1 MRETHTPPP
10 PTPADYAAAAA
21 LIRDAE
27 ALLITAGAGM
37 GVDSGL
43 PDFRGDE
50 GFWRA
55 YPALYGVPFHEMAN
69 PRWFTEDPH
78 RAWGFYGHRLNLYR
92 ATVPHEG
99 FALLRAWARR
109 LDDNYFVFTSNVDGQ
124 LQKAGFSPDR
134 CVECHGSIH
143 HAQPLDGGPIYSA
156 EALTVEVDLHTLR
169 ARDPLPRHPQIRG
182 LPRPNILMF
191 GDGAWDD
198 ARAVEQGERLG
209 AWLAA
214 QEGRRVA
221 VVELGAGT
229 AIPSVRSFGERVV
242 RRDPESASLIRV
254 NPREAQIPAH
264 LPAARAVSLYAGA
277 REALRGVEDALAR
290 G

>member
-1 MRETHTPPP
+1 MPTPPP
-10 PTPADYAAAAA
+10 PNYAAAAA
-21 LIRDAE
+21 LLRDAD

-43 PDFRGDE
+43 PDFKGNQ
-50 GFWRA
+50 GFWEA
-55 YPALYGVPFHEMAN
+55 YPSLYGVPFQEMAN
-69 PRWFTEDPH
+69 PRWFTQDPH

-109 LDDNYFVFTSNVDGQ
+109 LSDNYFIYTSNVDGQ
-124 LQKAGFSPDR
+124 FQKAGFSPDR

-143 HAQPLDGGPIYSA
+143 HGQPLNGDGEVHSA
-156 EALTVEVDLHTLR
+156 EGMTVDVDETQLR
-169 ARDPLPRHPQIRG
+169 ARDPLPRHPNIQG

-191 GDGAWDD
+191 GDDSWDES
-198 ARAVEQGERLG
+198 RTLEQAERLG
-209 AWLAA
+209 AWLKA

-221 VVELGAGT
+221 VVEMGAGT
-229 AIPSVRSFGERVV
+229 TIPSVRNFGERVLAN
-242 RRDPESASLIRV
+242 DPARAALIRI
-254 NPREAQIPAH
+254 NPSAADVPARA
-264 LPAARAVSLYAGA
+264 PAGRAVSLFVGA
-277 REALRGVEDALAR
+277 LEGLRGIDAALSA